1 MRSCSRLEAA
11 TPASMQVSLVGTL
24 VGTQGT
30 MEVPLV
36 DTQRQDHVLLPSLEQ
51 RDSPP

>member
-11 TPASMQVSLVGTL
+11 TAASMQVSFVGTL

-36 DTQRQDHVLLPSLEQ
+36 NTQRQDYVLLPSPKQ